1 MTETNLKEIESL
13 TARLNDLIG
22 DPQQGLPQDVF
33 RLISQLTPMVNV
45 DLLVKNES
53 GQTLLTWREDEF
65 YGPGWHV
72 PGGIVRFNETF
83 SSRLQAVVKTEL
95 GCTVNF
101 NSEPLA
107 LNEVMAAHR
116 NVRGHF
122 ISLLYQCQ
130 LLTPP
135 AISLKC
141 HEELPKNGYWRWH
154 DSCPDNLIRV
164 HEMYRTYIDF
174 TCPSNTQK
182 ASLQKNLL
190 PNRIQET

>member
-13 TARLNDLIG
+13 TTRLNYLIG
-22 DPQQGLPQDVF
+22 DPKQGLPGDVF

-45 DLLVKNES
+45 DLLVKNET

-72 PGGIVRFNETF
+72 PGGIVRFKETF
-83 SSRLQAVVKTEL
+83 SSRLQAVAKTEL

-101 NSEPLA
+101 NAEPLA
-107 LNEVMAAHR
+107 TNEVMAAHR

-122 ISLLYQCQ
+122 ISLLYQCR
-130 LLTPP
+130 LLTQP
-135 AISLKC
+135 AIALKY
-141 HEELPKNGYWRWH
+141 HEELPKNGYWHWH

-164 HEMYRTYIDF
+164 HEMYRTYIDSA
-174 TCPSNTQK
+174 CQNNAQK
-182 ASLQKNLL
+182 ANLQKNLL